1 MLRAVALSSM
11 TNSSALR
18 YERKRPMP
26 ASIRQRNDLALQ
38 HLGLAGFVASRLQRQ
53 GLDDLDDLMQEARI
67 GLLRGAERFNRQ
79 LGLKPSTYLTSCAR
93 GQVLHYRRDR
103 AAMVRIPWRLR
114 NLYVAGMKLQRAME
128 QGHQPPLSDGEL
140 AHHLNVSVQRWQE
153 ACRCHRLMRTGELPD
168 NDTLQ
173 GSSQPKD
180 PQRTWLLQA
189 LQRLQQNDRELLER
203 HLLEGHSLKR
213 LANDDAMTCRQL
225 GRRIKHLVEELKQWA
240 HQDGLLTLKAV

>member
-1 MLRAVALSSM
+1 MNTSGWQR
-11 TNSSALR
+11 R
-18 YERKRPMP
+18 EKRRDLPP
-26 ASIRQRNDLALQ
+26 AIRQRNIAVLN
-38 HLGLAGFVASRLQRQ
+38 HLGIAGMIASRQNLRVPEER
-53 GLDDLDDLMQEARI
+53 DDLEQEARVGVI
-67 GLLRGAERFNRQ
+67 RGCERFDPQRAVR
-79 LGLKPSTYLTSCAR
+79 PSTFLSTAAS
-93 GQVLHYRRDR
+93 GQVLHFRRDR
-103 AAMVRIPWRLR
+103 ANTIRVPWRLR
-114 NLYVAGMKLQRAME
+114 DTYVKGLKLQ
-128 QGHQPPLSDGEL
+128 QQQLQTGKPPLSDVEL
-140 AHHLNVSVQRWQE
+140 ANALNITVQRWQE

-180 PQRTWLLQA
+180 PQRIWLLQA
-189 LQRLQQNDRELLER
+189 LQRLQPNDRELLER